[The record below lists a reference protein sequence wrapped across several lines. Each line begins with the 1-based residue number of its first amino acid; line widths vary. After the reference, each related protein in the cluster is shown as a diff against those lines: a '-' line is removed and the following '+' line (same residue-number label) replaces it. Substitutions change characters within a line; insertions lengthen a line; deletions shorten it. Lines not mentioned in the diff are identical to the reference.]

1 MNIFKFL
8 FCSLTIIVLGLNL
21 KAKDL
26 EPNFSLITSG
36 SVTDIIL
43 KDEKL
48 YASTTAS
55 SLDIFDIKT
64 KEKINTI
71 TIAKI
76 KNFTGDT
83 IDSKIY
89 SIDILK
95 DNILILS
102 QGEEGGRSITIYNK
116 NKQFEKII
124 DDKDGLFIAR
134 AKFLDENYI
143 IYALL
148 SNQIFIYDI
157 KNKKIINEIQI
168 SQSKFSNFSL
178 SEDKSKVIIADESGI
193 LTMLDTKTFNILKIF
208 KDQNLDNIF
217 QIDIKNDLIITA
229 GQDRRAAIY
238 SLNDKIKYFKEASFL
253 IYSVGLSPS
262 AKFGAFASDEDNNV
276 TVFNINSKENLYKLT
291 KNKSTLTNIL
301 FINENEIFVTS
312 DDKKINY
319 YKLN

>member
-124 DDKDGLFIAR
+124 DDKHGLFIAR
-134 AKFLDENYI
+134 AKFLDENHI
-143 IYALL
+143 VYALL

-229 GQDRRAAIY
+229 GQDRRVAIY